1 MSLASISLEFIYVR
15 VPRTASTTFTARLRE
30 QFPYELID
38 VGTPHATSEELKRLW
53 GPQWDTYFTFGFVR
67 NPWDWLVS
75 VYNSGFP
82 MGEWPGDKILPK
94 DAPGIHPGQ
103 RMNYSFEE
111 WVRKF
116 DLSQADW
123 LQGVDRV
130 YKFEDFVRGE
140 EMKKNVVKHPPYQE
154 WYTPEL
160 AEYVGSR
167 YWWEVEKGNYEFGK
181 T

>member
-30 QFPYELID
+30 QFPYELIE
-38 VGTPHATSEELKRLW
+38 VGKQHATSEELKHLW
-53 GPQWDTYFTFGFVR
+53 GPLWDTYFTFGLIR
-67 NPWDWLVS
+67 NPWEWLVS
-75 VYNSGFP
+75 VYNSGAAI
-82 MGEWPGDKILPK
+82 GEWPGDRVLPK
-94 DAPGIHPGQ
+94 DTPGIHPGQ
-103 RMNYSFEE
+103 RMGLTFDE
-111 WVRKF
+111 WVRKGP
-116 DLSQADW
+116 SQADW
-123 LQGVDRV
+123 LQGVDKV
-130 YKFEDFVRGE
+130 YRMEDVMRGE
-140 EMKKNVVKHPPYQE
+140 KKTNAVKHSPYQE